1 MNINFDQLLRE
12 LSPYIPK
19 LESTREY
26 AETQYN
32 ALPDDV
38 KAQARPRSQSS
49 LMNDFM
55 VAGLRNSLL
64 SFPEVTISERYGQ
77 TIISVKLSNCTANIK
92 CKKIN
97 RRRQISF
104 IQTQIAMKFMN
115 KTQYQLSYL
124 DPEINFF
131 FGFQWN
137 NIRTEIEKIYIL
149 HPDGA
154 NHFDWECEITKPSEA
169 IPTLLPPIEATDD
182 RLTRKRVKPKNK
194 KQYSKNRE
202 KGIGDEL

>member
-1 MNINFDQLLRE
+1 MNIEFNQLIRE
-12 LSPYIPK
+12 LSPYIPA
-19 LESTREY
+19 LESARGY

-32 ALPDDV
+32 ALPDDI
-38 KAQARPRSQSS
+38 KAQARRRSQSS

-64 SFPEVTISERYGQ
+64 SFPEVTTSERYGQ

-97 RRRQISF
+97 KRRQISF
-104 IQTQIAMKFMN
+104 IATQIAMEFMN
-115 KTQYQLSYL
+115 NLPHQLSYL
-124 DPEINFF
+124 DPKINLFL
-131 FGFQWN
+131 GFQWN

-169 IPTLLPPIEATDD
+169 IPTLLPPIEAIDN
-182 RLTRKRVKPKNK
+182 RPVRKRVKPKNK
-194 KQYSKNRE
+194 KQYSKNKKR
-202 KGIGDEL
+202 GILDGL